1 VSDENN
7 NNEVRL
13 VGSRGREVS
22 SRAGIYSTD
31 AAILI
36 ANRYPNR
43 YVTIEELCRV
53 QFGRITPA
61 LVRICRNRLWH
72 TINVMI
78 FDHRQLAFIRYEPD
92 GYRRIIGYKIC
103 QLPKDKVQFDIWLK
117 RIIDRQE
124 FTDEKLALIEL
135 LMRNGNEGGAAALAL
150 K

>member
-1 VSDENN
+1 MKNEKH

-13 VGSRGREVS
+13 VGARGHEVS
-22 SRAGIYSTD
+22 SHSGVYSTE

-36 ANRYPNR
+36 ASRYPNR

-53 QFGRITPA
+53 QFGRVTAP

-78 FDHRQLAFIRYEPD
+78 FDHRQLAFIRYESG
-92 GYRRIIGYKIC
+92 GYRRILGYKIA
-103 QLPKDKVQFDIWLK
+103 QLPKDKAEFDIWLG
-117 RIIDRQE
+117 RVIDRQK

-135 LMRNGNEGGAAALAL
+135 LLQNGDEGGAAALAL